1 MQASMPK
8 AVGDDDDLMDDSD
21 TDPGLDDSDDLRSAG
36 DEQGID
42 GDSDDGLSLVEGSD
56 NEDLISL
63 DGDVPDGLI
72 DYDGSDADDNEDDGE
87 WQGVGGGEEKSNK
100 RKRTD
105 EDKKRRKK
113 LKSLPTFASYED
125 YAKMIEDGPEDDI

>member
-1 MQASMPK
+1 MPK
-8 AVGDDDDLMDDSD
+8 AMGDDDDLMDDSD
-21 TDPGLDDSDDLRSAG
+21 TDPGLDDSDDLGSAG
-36 DEQGID
+36 DEKDID

-63 DGDVPDGLI
+63 DGDGLI

-87 WQGVGGGEEKSNK
+87 WQGIGGGEEKSNK